1 MVKQVYKCNKCG
13 TVLFATADYI
23 ECCKQEM
30 ELLEPKTA
38 DWQGEKHVPK
48 ITIDGNKVTVDIG
61 ISANMPHPMTEEHSI
76 KWINL
81 IGKNFYEKV
90 NLKPGDEPKAT
101 FVVADS
107 EGLWAR
113 EFCNLHGLWK
123 SS

>member
-1 MVKQVYKCNKCG
+1 MNQEHADQVPEG
-13 TVLFATADYI
+13 ADEVVEYHT
-23 ECCKQEM
+23 
-30 ELLEPKTA
+30 PA
-38 DWQGEKHVPK
+38 GEENYTKK
-48 ITIDGNKVTVDIG
+48 GRLRKD
-61 ISANMPHPMTEEHSI
+61 
-76 KWINL
+76 
-81 IGKNFYEKV
+81 FYEKV